1 MADPQQRDSRGNVS
15 AMTPLGSAELIRAAR
30 GGSLAALDELY
41 ARYGGRVLAFIR
53 VRMGRALRA
62 RLDSRDVLQATLL
75 KSFQRIDQFD
85 GGNGA
90 SLMGWLSRIAE
101 NEIRDQVDFQ
111 RRGKR
116 DVAAEVRIDSRG
128 PAVPAAGRSPLS
140 QAVAAED
147 AERLAD
153 ALEALEPDH
162 RQVIVLR
169 KFEELSFTEIA
180 GRLQRSEDACRML
193 LARAMVALTL
203 RLRSS

>member
-1 MADPQQRDSRGNVS
+1 
-15 AMTPLGSAELIRAAR
+15 MTPRASAELVRAAR
-30 GGSLAALDELY
+30 RGSQAALDELY

-53 VRMGRALRA
+53 VRMGRALRG
-62 RLDSRDVLQATLL
+62 RIDSRDVLQTTLL

-85 GGNGA
+85 GRDGA

-111 RRGKR
+111 GRGKR
-116 DVAAEVRIDSRG
+116 NIGADVPIESQG
-128 PAVPAAGRSPLS
+128 PAVPAGGRSPLS
-140 QAVAAED
+140 QAVAAEE

-162 RQVIVLR
+162 RQVIILR
-169 KFEELSFTEIA
+169 KFEELSFKEIA

-203 RLRSS
+203 KLRSS